1 MIEFLYHDSLGKEI
15 DHLERGKIRHLREKG
30 FKSFERLCQL
40 QFHPT
45 SPQQVI
51 GPGKLHRVTQNDT
64 WTMWKIELI
73 VPGVG
78 LRPNQYP
85 RVWFAVKGAIIA
97 FLCMATH
104 MDNYDNSMIERIA
117 LERVSDIF

>member
-1 MIEFLYHDSLGKEI
+1 MIQFLYHDTLAKEI
-15 DHLERGKIRHLREKG
+15 IRFERKIPGLREEG
-30 FKSFERLCQL
+30 FKRFERLCEK

-45 SPQQVI
+45 DPQPVI
-51 GPGKLHRVTQNDT
+51 GPGKLHRITQNDV
-64 WTMWKIELI
+64 WTLWKVELV
-73 VPGVG
+73 VPKAG

-97 FLCMATH
+97 FLCIATH
-104 MDNYDNSMIERIA
+104 MDNYDNSVMERIA